1 MCEDNIIEL
10 ISEFSDEYL
19 DGELKSLNIKLAHE
33 LSGKVSFSSDPP
45 EIWAGGIIYAVGQLN
60 FLFDY
65 EIKPCI
71 DRDYI
76 GYYFSVDQRK
86 ISLKAR
92 DIRRLLGLKLGDK
105 EFSTEFV
112 LSLNIPESDG
122 DLKRIRLL
130 SEVKRQILPRRPVDV
145 DFLRNRELERVLDK
159 ISNEKDGEKYFDE
172 LYSLLRGVYFIN
184 LKGKE
189 GDMVQND
196 GDGFKF
202 VFFTSMKK
210 CSNVLAEFED
220 LEAELW
226 AFFNIKY
233 YINSENFRGIIINP
247 GSDDVML
254 TKEMLAN
261 VYPYPEKIDY
271 SRMFFFYR

>member
-1 MCEDNIIEL
+1 M
-10 ISEFSDEYL
+10 
-19 DGELKSLNIKLAHE
+19 
-33 LSGKVSFSSDPP
+33 
-45 EIWAGGIIYAVGQLN
+45 
-60 FLFDY
+60 
-65 EIKPCI
+65 
-71 DRDYI
+71 
-76 GYYFSVDQRK
+76 
-86 ISLKAR
+86 
-92 DIRRLLGLKLGDK
+92 KLGDK

-172 LYSLLRGVYFIN
+172 LYPLLRGVYFIN

-189 GDMVQND
+189 GDM
-196 GDGFKF
+196 
-202 VFFTSMKK
+202 FFTSMKK

-271 SRMFFFYR
+271 SRMFF

>member
-1 MCEDNIIEL
+1 MCKDMVIEW
-10 ISEFSDEYL
+10 ISEFSDKYL
-19 DGELKSLNIKLAHE
+19 DEELKNLNIKLAHK
-33 LSGKVSFSSDPP
+33 LSGKVSFSTDSA
-45 EIWAGGIIYAVGQLN
+45 EIWAGGIIYVVGQLN

-65 EIKPCI
+65 EIKHYI
-71 DRDYI
+71 DRDFI
-76 GYYFSVDQRK
+76 PYYFSTDQRK

-92 DIRRLLGLKLGDK
+92 DIRRLLKLKLGDE
-105 EFSTEFV
+105 EFSTEAV
-112 LSLNIPESDG
+112 LSLNIPESDN

-130 SEVKRQILPRRPVDV
+130 SEVKRQILPRRPVDE
-145 DFLRNRELERVLDK
+145 DFLRNRELERLFDR

-172 LYSLLRGVYFIN
+172 IYPILRWVYLIT
-184 LKGKE
+184 LKGE
-189 GDMVQND
+189 EDELVQNE

-202 VFFTSMKK
+202 LFFTSMKK
-210 CSNVLAEFED
+210 CSTVLDEHED
-220 LEAELW
+220 LKPELW

-233 YINSENFRGIIINP
+233 YVNNEDFRGIIINP

-271 SRMFFFYR
+271 TRMYY

>member
-1 MCEDNIIEL
+1 
-10 ISEFSDEYL
+10 
-19 DGELKSLNIKLAHE
+19 
-33 LSGKVSFSSDPP
+33 
-45 EIWAGGIIYAVGQLN
+45 
-60 FLFDY
+60 
-65 EIKPCI
+65 
-71 DRDYI
+71 
-76 GYYFSVDQRK
+76 
-86 ISLKAR
+86 
-92 DIRRLLGLKLGDK
+92 
-105 EFSTEFV
+105 
-112 LSLNIPESDG
+112 
-122 DLKRIRLL
+122 
-130 SEVKRQILPRRPVDV
+130 
-145 DFLRNRELERVLDK
+145 
-159 ISNEKDGEKYFDE
+159 
-172 LYSLLRGVYFIN
+172 
-184 LKGKE
+184 
-189 GDMVQND
+189 MVQND

-271 SRMFFFYR
+271 SRMFF